1 MKSTVCLNMI
11 VKNESKIIRRCL
23 ESVKG
28 IIDSWCIVD
37 TGSTDDTRE
46 IIRAT
51 LGDLPGELIE
61 RPWFNF
67 GENRDEA
74 LKLAKKW
81 GDWLLLIDADM
92 VLEDKGFDSTQLD
105 KKVAAYHVLQ
115 ENPTI
120 NYYNFRLLN
129 TGFDWQCKGVTHE
142 YYSCV
147 ETSPVIEKLK
157 TLTFKDLSDGG
168 SKENKFTRDISLLKK
183 GLEDEPNNA
192 RYMFYLAQTYRDI
205 NALEDSIY
213 WYKRRV
219 EAGDWFEEVWY
230 SMYMICSINL
240 RLGNLAE
247 AEYWCKKA
255 YAYHPH
261 RSEAIYEVCRH
272 LRYLGR
278 HKEAYEYYKLGKP
291 IPYPRNDVLFITPA
305 VYKYLFDYELTVL
318 HYYLFP
324 EKSEE
329 GLRKSIEFL
338 NSNQE
343 FHNSVYSNLRF
354 YLPKLIDNAA
364 SIESIDCDVPE
375 GFTNSSPCKLM
386 LSSGA
391 CVTNIR
397 QVNYKIDKNDGSYH
411 YLSGGHMNLENTQH
425 DPVITKNYLSG
436 SGEMKESYLVPY
448 FNSHVEGLEDVR
460 LFERDGKINFLATT
474 KNLEESGKNRIAIG
488 TYDSQDMVIN
498 VERIFDSPKGSDCEK
513 NWVIFNEKNLIYT
526 WSPLSLYDIDNLSEV
541 SSFSTPRIFQ
551 HFRGSSVSS
560 AKFLGLNW
568 FVVHS
573 VIHDTPRTYM
583 HYLVALDYKAAPVA
597 YSLPF
602 TFEGEKI
609 EYCLSINAIEDH
621 FEFHYSTWDACSKSL
636 KIPMKYFS
644 NKVFLCS

>member
-92 VLEDKGFDSTQLD
+92 VLEVKGFDPAQLD

-115 ENPTI
+115 ENPSV

-142 YYSCV
+142 CYSCT
-147 ETSPVIEKLK
+147 ETSPIVEKLR
-157 TLTFKDLSDGG
+157 TLSIKDLGDGG

-205 NALEDSIY
+205 SALEDSIY
-213 WYKRRV
+213 WYKRRAA
-219 EAGDWFEEVWY
+219 AGDWFEEVWY

-247 AEYWCKKA
+247 AEYWCRKA
-255 YAYHPH
+255 YEYHPH

-291 IPYPRNDVLFITPA
+291 IPYPKNDVLFITPA
-305 VYKYLFDYELTVL
+305 VYDHLFDYELTIL

-324 EKSEE
+324 EDRET

-338 NSNQE
+338 NTNQE
-343 FHNSVYSNLRF
+343 LHDSVHSNLKF
-354 YLPKLIDNAA
+354 YLPKLIDNAL
-364 SIESIDCDVPE
+364 SVETINCPVPTN
-375 GFTNSSPCKLM
+375 FSNSSPCKLV
-386 LSSGA
+386 LSSGESI
-391 CVTNIR
+391 TNIR
-397 QVNYKIDKNDGSYH
+397 QVNYKIDKNDGTYH
-411 YLSGGHMNLENTQH
+411 YLSGGRMSWENTQLV
-425 DPVITKNYLSG
+425 PVATKNHLLG
-436 SGEMKESYLVPY
+436 VGEMKEVYSVPR
-448 FNSHVEGLEDVR
+448 FKSHIEGLEDIR
-460 LFERDGKINFLATT
+460 LFEKKGRIIFFATA
-474 KNLEESGKNRIAIG
+474 KNLEADGKNRIATG
-488 TYDSQDMVIN
+488 TYDTVNMSLNI
-498 VERIFDSPKGSDCEK
+498 ERVFDSPTGSICEK
-513 NWVIFNEKNLIYT
+513 NWVIFDEETLIYT
-526 WSPLSLYDIDNLSEV
+526 WSPLRLYNIDNLDKFV
-541 SSFSTPRIFQ
+541 SFETPKIFQ
-551 HFRGSSVSS
+551 NFRGSSASFV
-560 AKFLGLNW
+560 KFLGLKW

-573 VIHDTPRTYM
+573 VIHECPRTYV
-583 HYLVALDYKAAPVA
+583 HYLVALGDTGVPVA

-636 KIPMKYFS
+636 KIPMNYFS